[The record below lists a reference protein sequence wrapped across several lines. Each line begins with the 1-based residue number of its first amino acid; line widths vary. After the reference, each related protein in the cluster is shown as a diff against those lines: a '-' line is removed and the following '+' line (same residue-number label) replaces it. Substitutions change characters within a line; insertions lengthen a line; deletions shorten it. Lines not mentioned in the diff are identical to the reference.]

1 MGHRPSDSVRSR
13 RSAVSQ
19 RSTAVLKSVKT
30 EKKAISAPQPGEI
43 RVVENVNLVPSAGQ
57 SVMEEPAMPNDQAAG
72 VASEAARIR
81 TIPST
86 ERTEIRQV
94 GDFAPTER
102 VPPER
107 ERSVRATS

>member
-1 MGHRPSDSVRSR
+1 PGTLNFQE
-13 RSAVSQ
+13 VSQ
-19 RSTAVLKSVKT
+19 KAAAKLAARLK
-30 EKKAISAPQPGEI
+30 KKAISAPQPGEI
-43 RVVENVNLVPSAGQ
+43 RVGENVNLVPSAGQ

-94 GDFAPTER
+94 GNFAPTER

-107 ERSVRATS
+107 ERSVRATST